1 MRKSIFK
8 TLIATALVLVLSIPA
23 VAWFLEAED
32 ISPDV
37 HGSAMTGYFYAG
49 NGSIDHPYQLK
60 SAKHV
65 YNLAWLQY
73 MGYLNEEDPNTG
85 KINQLYFELIDDIDM
100 DGIILPPIG
109 TTENPFVG
117 HFDGNSFCISNL
129 TVSNYL
135 SGENN
140 ELKIVQR
147 PLSVTE
153 IDGESVSIIGF
164 FGVVGALDDALA
176 AKLADDSAIEDITQ
190 KVNSIHDLFLEDLT
204 VRTETTESLI
214 GLVAGYA
221 NGSIVNVGVAGE
233 SGIQLGTR
241 TQPLQSD
248 EVDDITYA
256 VSFYSLIG
264 QYNATNI
271 VWKDKPTGG
280 LVDGDVDAPGA
291 GWGSSINMF
300 ELRKRVTYI
309 STAGGFTSTSINNY
323 FVDAYGYSG
332 WFSSTQA
339 YTVSYTSRANRAY
352 FLDGTAMPLSIEQSI
367 FSDEN
372 LIMSTGSTKY
382 PIGLN
387 YYEDNKATN
396 KEPVLLT
403 NSGYVVGG
411 GNSRDTSYI
420 NYQPE
425 YPLGYSTA
433 SGLGVYKSLSENY
446 VTRGAFPAN
455 DSNFVMHLLTVASDG
470 TTYVI
475 QDDYNT
481 QNGAN
486 KAGTYFSANAT
497 RYSFARY
504 DSKTLNFAKYLKYD
518 EATQTYSGVR
528 NDFVSSNAGEALIHG
543 IFFNNKINI
552 DSLEIYNTGND
563 TVTLL
568 NATKSNYQ
576 MIKGAINFSLLEAGV
591 ATTVLGT
598 FNTATTGNNNQSMF
612 TILKVERDAAT
623 NSTIENVYIIEKI
636 YEVTSPAKGEER
648 YVYQYSDGSTSGNIS
663 DDYRLVYNRSTM
675 TSLTERNAL
684 YYFEIPLNAG
694 DYAIGST
701 VDDTSSAFLVYLDI
715 GANGDKTLGEEDDGS
730 TGTETA
736 YHQIEGVTF
745 VDSLAVEAKSTDGY
759 SVVTFKVAISESG
772 YGKSHG
778 GLSLAFNRSS
788 KTDMTVTETD
798 SGGVF
803 SVDTIEDDD
812 DLTVTVG
819 PPSG

>member
-117 HFDGNSFCISNL
+117 HFDGNGFCISNL

-140 ELKIVQR
+140 SLKIVQR

-221 NGSIVNVGVAGE
+221 NGSIVNVGVAGD

-280 LVDGDVDAPGA
+280 TGSGGDVEAPGA
-291 GWGSSINMF
+291 GWGGSINML

-309 STAGGFTSTSINNY
+309 TGAAGWTVGTGSQNIQVNGFDYHGWYSSAS
-323 FVDAYGYSG
+323 AYYM
-332 WFSSTQA
+332 
-339 YTVSYTSRANRAY
+339 SYGSRASQAV
-352 FLDGTAMPLSIEQSI
+352 FLSGTVMPLSIDQEIFKGAETNWGSYPFYLEYYQSNV
-367 FSDEN
+367 S
-372 LIMSTGSTKY
+372 
-382 PIGLN
+382 
-387 YYEDNKATN
+387 TN
-396 KEPVLLT
+396 KEPVISS
-403 NSGYVVGG
+403 NSGYLVGG
-411 GNSRDTSYI
+411 GDKTSNSNDTAAI
-420 NYQPE
+420 RFWPE
-425 YPLGYSTA
+425 YPLGHAT
-433 SGLGVYKSLSENY
+433 SGNGVYKSFKPNK
-446 VTRGAFPAN
+446 VAGGAFPENNN
-455 DSNFVMHLLTVASDG
+455 DFVMHMLTIGTDG
-470 TTYVI
+470 NTYVI
-475 QDDYNT
+475 RDNYNSDKT
-481 QNGAN
+481 
-486 KAGTYFSANAT
+486 GTYFTANSSNYT
-497 RYSFARY
+497 FLDYNS
-504 DSKTLNFAKYLKYD
+504 DTLNFQKYIVDYSADAKD
-518 EATQTYSGVR
+518 DSGVR
-528 NDFVSSNAGEALIHG
+528 TSFVKSNAGEKFLQG
-543 IFFNNKINI
+543 ISFGKAINI
-552 DSLEIYNTGND
+552 TNEGDISNMVKRTAGS
-563 TVTLL
+563 VTLL
-568 NATKSNYQ
+568 GKTLTDYE
-576 MIKGAINFSLLEAGV
+576 MIEGAINFSLKEAG
-591 ATTVLGT
+591 TTTAIMGT
-598 FNTATTGNNNQSMF
+598 FNETSNGLFS
-612 TILKVERDAAT
+612 ILKVDRDGANKITGAKIISRIYER
-623 NSTIENVYIIEKI
+623 NST
-636 YEVTSPAKGEER
+636 SKGQER
-648 YVYQYSDGSTSGNIS
+648 YVYEYSDGTWSVDVQVADCTIRYDRAKMS
-663 DDYRLVYNRSTM
+663 
-675 TSLTERNAL
+675 SLTEINAI

-694 DYAIGST
+694 DYALGAT
-701 VDDTSSAFLVYLDI
+701 NNNDDKATAYLFYLDI
-715 GANGDKTLGEEDDGS
+715 GANGDKASGDGEEPDGP
-730 TGTETA
+730 GETA

-745 VDSLAVEAKSTDGY
+745 VDSDAITAKSTDGY
-759 SVVTFKVAISESG
+759 SVVTFKVVISESG

-803 SVDTIEDDD
+803 SVDTVEDDD
-812 DLTVTVG
+812 DLEVTVG